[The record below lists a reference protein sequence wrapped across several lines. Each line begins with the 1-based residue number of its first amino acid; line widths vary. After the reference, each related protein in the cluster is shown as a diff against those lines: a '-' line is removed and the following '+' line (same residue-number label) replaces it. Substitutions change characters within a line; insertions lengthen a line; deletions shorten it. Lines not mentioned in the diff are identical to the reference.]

1 MRTALGV
8 LAGVALF
15 ATLVYAT
22 LNQAAVSCE
31 VCVEFGGRSECRTGS
46 AETQDEAVR
55 GAVSAACRLLSSG
68 VTQGMQCDRTPPRSV
83 RCED

>member
-1 MRTALGV
+1 MRIAVGILC
-8 LAGVALF
+8 GVALF

-22 LNQAAVSCE
+22 LNQAAVSCL

-46 AETQDEAVR
+46 AETRDEAVR
-55 GAVSAACRLLSSG
+55 GAVTAACALLSSG